1 MGLFS
6 FIGGNSDKKNTKNIS
21 KAVQR
26 LRSPAGQ
33 TQERLRM
40 VELLTEIGT
49 PEAVS
54 GLLVR
59 FTMRTPGSI
68 VDEDEKQATYN
79 SLLRLGDVCI
89 DPLKTF
95 IKTDANIYWPLRA
108 LTEIAG
114 VDVAVDTLLES
125 LSSAEHGFASDMDRR
140 EQLVSN
146 LREYHTSDRAF
157 QALVELASD
166 ESDEVRILAIDGL
179 TEFDRP
185 EVPRVLATCLAVPEQ
200 SQRVRSTVLD
210 ILVDRGIDM
219 SAYKDEIRPW
229 VSDGYVLDN
238 TGKIR
243 RSFDAATSEDQDS

>member
-6 FIGGNSDKKNTKNIS
+6 FLGGNSDKKNTKNIS

-68 VDEDEKQATYN
+68 VDEDEKQTTYN
-79 SLLRLGDVCI
+79 SLLRLGDVCVE
-89 DPLKTF
+89 PLKTF

-114 VDVAVDTLLES
+114 VDVAVETLLES
-125 LSSAEHGFASDMDRR
+125 LQSAEHGFAADMERR

-146 LREYHTSDRAF
+146 LREYHSSDRAF
-157 QALVELASD
+157 QKLVELTTD

-185 EVPRVLATCLAVPEQ
+185 EVPRVLATCLCVPDQ

-210 ILVDRGIDM
+210 ILVDREIDM
-219 SAYKDEIRPW
+219 SVFRDEIRPW
-229 VSDGYVLDN
+229 VSGDYVLDN
-238 TGKIR
+238 AGRVR
-243 RSFDAATSEDQDS
+243 RSFDASQSDDG